1 MKKFLALILATLLI
15 VALAVPV
22 FAEETEELPFVEE
35 IETTEEIPA
44 AETSVVD
51 EVTAY
56 ISEMAHKL
64 TDTQFW
70 AGLGIDI
77 TLLLAIFVFLKKTTA
92 NISGLFSTSEKVTDI
107 KLSSIAKTVACEV
120 SDLKTLLETMQDRLT
135 LSEEQ
140 NKKLLTVISLMAT
153 CQRGI
158 PATCKADILALL
170 SKEDTTI
177 EDVCETV
184 KAVTEEIK
192 QAEEEAKEE
201 TPALTAIA
209 EEEHTMNLG

>member
-22 FAEETEELPFVEE
+22 FAEETEELPVVEE
-35 IETTEEIPA
+35 IETEVPTE
-44 AETSVVD
+44 ETSVVD

-56 ISEMAHKL
+56 ISDMAHKL

-92 NISGLFSTSEKVTDI
+92 NIHGLFSTSEKVTDI
-107 KLSSIAKTVACEV
+107 KLSSIAKTINIEV
-120 SDLKTLLETMQDRLT
+120 DALKALLETMQDRLT

-158 PATCKADILALL
+158 PATCKAEILALL

-184 KAVTEEIK
+184 KTITEEIK
-192 QAEEEAKEE
+192 QAEEESKEE
-201 TPALTAIA
+201 TPALTAI